1 MTDMTDIELEDRLRE
16 NYVKAV
22 VGEKKARSLEDA
34 LQEALDNTT
43 PEHAGHPDYSSVHD
57 PEQQEPEW
65 I

>member
-1 MTDMTDIELEDRLRE
+1 MNDIELTERLRE

-22 VGEKKARSLEDA
+22 NGEKKARSLEDA

-43 PEHAGHPDYSSVHD
+43 VERAGVPDYASD
-57 PEQQEPEW
+57 EDQEPEAEW

>member
-1 MTDMTDIELEDRLRE
+1 MTDIELQDRLRE

-43 PEHAGHPDYSSVHD
+43 PEHAGVPDYASD
-57 PEQQEPEW
+57 ADQEDAEPEW

>member
-1 MTDMTDIELEDRLRE
+1 MTDIELEDRLRE

-43 PEHAGHPDYSSVHD
+43 IERPGTPDYED
-57 PEQQEPEW
+57 DERGEPEPEW